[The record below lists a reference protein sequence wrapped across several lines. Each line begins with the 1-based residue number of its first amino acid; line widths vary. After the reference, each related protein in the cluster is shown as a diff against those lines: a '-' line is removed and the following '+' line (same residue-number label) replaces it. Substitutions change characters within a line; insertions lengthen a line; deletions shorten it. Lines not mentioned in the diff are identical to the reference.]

1 MSSLMP
7 SDRIT
12 GHCPPCLATGGT
24 ALDLACGKGRHS
36 FWLADQ
42 GWQVTALDRDLSD
55 TQTSQNTAIDWVEA
69 DLESGHWPLGDRQF
83 DLVVVVNYLHRPL
96 FEQLRSGI
104 NPGGTLL
111 YETFMIGNEAFGRP
125 RSPEFLLRPNE
136 LQNAFSGWEINAF
149 EQGPQYKS
157 TATAPFAVKQF
168 LSVRKPSP
176 KRTETIL

>member
-7 SDRIT
+7 SDWIT
-12 GHCPPCLATGGT
+12 RYCPPSGGT

-36 FWLADQ
+36 FWLADH

-55 TQTSQNTAIDWVEA
+55 TQTGHNTGIDWIEA

-96 FEQLRSGI
+96 FEYLRKAI
-104 NPGGTLL
+104 TPGGTLL

-125 RSPEFLLRPNE
+125 QSPEFLLRPNE
-136 LQNAFSGWEINAF
+136 LPNAFSGWEINAF

-157 TATAPFAVKQF
+157 GATVPFAVKQF
-168 LSVRKPSP
+168 LSARKPSP

>member
-7 SDRIT
+7 SDWVTR
-12 GHCPPCLATGGT
+12 HCPPCHATGGT

-55 TQTSQNTAIDWVEA
+55 TGTGENTGIEWIEA
-69 DLESGHWPLGDRQF
+69 NLESGPWPLGDRQF

-96 FEQLRSGI
+96 FENLRDAVKS
-104 NPGGTLL
+104 GGTLL

-125 RSPEFLLRPNE
+125 RSPEFLLHPGE
-136 LQNAFSGWEINAF
+136 LPNAFSGWKINAF
-149 EQGPQYKS
+149 EQGPQYKP
-157 TATAPFAVKQF
+157 AAAVPFAVKQF
-168 LSVRKPSP
+168 QSACKP
-176 KRTETIL
+176 